1 MADWQRFYLG
11 YKERFVEDCCITLR
25 KGITVRVRQAP
36 SAKKATPT
44 EGIDKDS
51 DPALTGTTVWDGAV
65 ALSHYLAAPGL
76 LRQQV
81 QLAAGRSSPIVSLE
95 LGAGTGLVS
104 LSLLAAGAVD
114 AAIITDIPDMLP
126 HMSSN
131 VQYNSNV
138 IRTSTALVRSLRWGQ
153 PEDVAALAPHHPPFD
168 IILGADLVYYSYTP
182 KTPHSRLLYQALQ
195 QLAGPQTLIYLSLSL
210 HHNSEEVEHFLAWAP
225 TWGFSVERLT
235 QQLPQEYQVPDVLVV
250 RLRLEDGEKAAAAA
264 AAARDGSLQRPYTD
278 E

>member
-11 YKERFVEDCCITLR
+11 YKERFVEDCCITLPR
-25 KGITVRVRQAP
+25 GVTVRVRQAP
-36 SAKKATPT
+36 SAKKTTPT
-44 EGIDKDS
+44 QGIDKDS

-65 ALSHYLAAPGL
+65 ALSHYLAAPDL

-81 QLAAGRSSPIVSLE
+81 QLAAGRTSPITSLE

-114 AAIITDIPDMLP
+114 SAIITDIPDMLP
-126 HMSSN
+126 HMLSN

-153 PEDVAALAPHHPPFD
+153 PQDVAALAPHQPD
-168 IILGADLVYYSYTP
+168 IIVGADLVYYSYTP

-210 HHNSEEVEHFLAWAP
+210 HHNPEEVEQFLTWAP

-235 QQLPQEYQVPDVLVV
+235 QQLPEEYRVPDVLVV
-250 RLRLEDGEKAAAAA
+250 RLRLEDAEKAAEAA

-278 E
+278 Y